1 MNWLTLTIISYLLLA
16 FVNLGDKFVMD
27 KILGDSRVYA
37 FTVAILSLIVVIIAP
52 WFLKWPGLFLFL
64 INILAGTFFIFALWT
79 MYEAL
84 KKGEASRVVV
94 VIGSIVPIF
103 TLFFSLILFK
113 ENFTLN
119 QWFGMFFL
127 LAGMLQMSLIVSRR
141 TKWSTFTKR
150 TLSVFSGKYKKKWI
164 FLSILSAF
172 LYAVFFISTK
182 YAYSQQE
189 FLSAFIWTRLG
200 GLLPAA
206 LFLIDKS
213 SRKIILESFKLKKKR
228 PRLLRLRKEKKPRKF
243 LVILNQGLGSLA
255 ALLQNYAIYLGPVAI
270 INALQGIQYA
280 FLLLLGIFFSFF
292 FPKILKE
299 DISKKVLIKKSTAIV
314 LVGIGLYLI
323 LK

>member
-1 MNWLTLTIISYLLLA
+1 MTWITLSVVSYLLLA
-16 FVNLGDKFVMD
+16 LVNLGDKFVID

-37 FTVAILSLIVVIIAP
+37 FMVAILGSILIIIAP

-64 INILAGTFFIFALWT
+64 INILAGAFFIFALWT

-94 VIGSIVPIF
+94 VVGSIVPVF
-103 TLFFSLILFK
+103 TLIFSLILFK
-113 ENFTLN
+113 ERFSLS
-119 QWFGMFFL
+119 QWLGIFFL

-141 TKWSTFTKR
+141 KKWSTFTKR
-150 TLSVFSGKYKKKWI
+150 TWSVFSGKYKKRWI
-164 FLSILSAF
+164 LLSIASAWF
-172 LYAVFFISTK
+172 YAIFFISSK

-200 GLLPAA
+200 GLSLA
-206 LFLIDKS
+206 LIFLIDPS
-213 SRKIILESFKLKKKR
+213 SRKAILKSFKTKKKFKN
-228 PRLLRLRKEKKPRKF
+228 PLKLKKEKKPQKF
-243 LVILNQGLGSLA
+243 LVVLNQALGALA
-255 ALLQNYAIYLGPVAI
+255 AFLQNYAIYLGPVAI
-270 INALQGIQYA
+270 INALQGVQYA
-280 FLLLLGIFFSFF
+280 FLLLLGIFFSIF

-299 DISKKVLIKKSTAIV
+299 DISRAVLIRKGRAIL